1 MVGGV
6 EEVLQDCRV
15 EGGGGVYIN
24 GISPYFP
31 FSFFLSFLLSE
42 CADGGSRQWK
52 NGEGG
57 GSRNSGVGAA
67 AATINLES
75 AKGNVLLED
84 SEGALL
90 GLGVE
95 MGWGW
100 GGWLGVRLLAE

>member
-1 MVGGV
+1 M
-6 EEVLQDCRV
+6 
-15 EGGGGVYIN
+15 EGGWGGGRGPSRLSRGGGERVYIN

-90 GLGVE
+90 G
-95 MGWGW
+95 WGW
-100 GGWLGVRLLAE
+100 GGWLGVRLLAG